1 MKHVLPLLGLAL
13 LFQPRIACA
22 NPPECEINVNVDL
35 TEAGKKITLPTRANP
50 AYYLPVAG
58 GFKEEGA
65 AVASADKPP
74 PRLKVLHLLA
84 VALAEQGY
92 LVMGPKTPPP
102 SVLLTFTWGSMNPE
116 IDEMGDSDTPAEAFY
131 NQGQMLALVG
141 GHTLNNLDLYME
153 REPVMQGAKEDRFF
167 VIVSA
172 YDFAAAQQRKK
183 VLLWRTKMS
192 TPSARVTFGEVVGPL
207 IKSGAP
213 HFGRETDRP
222 VWVSA
227 PLDHQ
232 GKVELGELTVKEYL
246 GAGPASAPKE
256 KAKKP

>member
-1 MKHVLPLLGLAL
+1 MKHILPLLGLVL
-13 LFQPRIACA
+13 LLPTRAACA

-35 TEAGKKITLPTRANP
+35 TEAGKKIPLPTRANP

-58 GFKEEGA
+58 GFQEEGA

-84 VALAEQGY
+84 VALAGQGY
-92 LVMGPKTPPP
+92 LVMGPNTPPP

-116 IDEMGDSDTPAEAFY
+116 IDEMGDSETPADAFY

-172 YDFAAAQQRKK
+172 YDFAAAQQKKK
-183 VLLWRTKMS
+183 VLLWRAKMS
-192 TPSARVTFGEVVGPL
+192 TPSAHVTFGEVVAGL

-213 HFGRETDRP
+213 HFGRETERP

-227 PLDHQ
+227 PLDNQ
-232 GKVELGELTVKEYL
+232 GRVELGELTVKEYL
-246 GAGPASAPKE
+246 GSGASPKD